1 MICRTSYIPFLN
13 WSLKITMNS
22 EHVSPLS
29 WQISIIIANEVTGS
43 LSFSI
48 NHSSTCPVYPL
59 LRLPQGRNGPDRRAV
74 RIHPPCRGAVRV
86 HASSRVCE
94 QVMHALWQLPC
105 PPHEHFMTSPTTE
118 YVSGSRT
125 LLARGFGRMEKPLH
139 QAVSASASLSVLPC
153 YVQQPAGVHVR
164 PQCTKRIPRTC
175 YDMYSVYLTSAVCY
189 IPHGGP
195 SMAVWCR

>member
-1 MICRTSYIPFLN
+1 MKYENVSLLSQRCFILTNFYSHTWLMKFQQCRIESNWAASPSNWLLLDLPFL
-13 WSLKITMNS
+13 
-22 EHVSPLS
+22 
-29 WQISIIIANEVTGS
+29 
-43 LSFSI
+43 
-48 NHSSTCPVYPL
+48 PL